1 MFRRVDAGIDQL
13 GPHRSHELERRAQ
26 EGLRTGATGRCA
38 CRAAEAAGEAVQL
51 DAEGVRGLRA
61 VAVDDGDGSVGPGCG
76 SWWVRTDLVRVLDG
90 KERLLRD
97 GVLT

>member
-26 EGLRTGATGRCA
+26 EGRRTGATGRCA
-38 CRAAEAAGEAVQL
+38 CRAAEAAVQL
-51 DAEGVRGLRA
+51 GADVVRGRRA
-61 VAVDDGDGSVGPGCG
+61 VAVDDGDGSVGPGYG